1 MDGVK
6 LTNVLLVCQI
16 LEYFSQLAIG
26 LGSVRAA
33 HARTHTVRV
42 GAAGMV
48 GSRTECTLVLQSPV
62 WLGDSQSLSRFAALH
77 SSVSAH

>member
-1 MDGVK
+1 MDSNSPMSCSCASSSNTS
-6 LTNVLLVCQI
+6 LSLLLALAVL
-16 LEYFSQLAIG
+16 G
-26 LGSVRAA
+26 L
-33 HARTHTVRV
+33 HARTHTVRN

-48 GSRTECTLVLQSPV
+48 GSRTECTLVLRSPV